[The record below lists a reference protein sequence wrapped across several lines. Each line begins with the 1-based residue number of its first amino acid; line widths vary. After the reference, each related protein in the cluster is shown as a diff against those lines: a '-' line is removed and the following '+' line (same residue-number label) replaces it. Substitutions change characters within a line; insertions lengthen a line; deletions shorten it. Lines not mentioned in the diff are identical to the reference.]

1 MYKIKEIPKKERPR
15 ERLKEVGVENLSDKE
30 LISIILKTGT
40 KEKNVSDLA
49 LELLNEY
56 SLSDLKNITINNL
69 IKIKGVG
76 EVKAIEL
83 ISSIE
88 LGKRIFLKEKTK
100 KKELTSPKEIYEYT
114 KYLFHNK
121 KQEYFYALYFNSKQ
135 QLLSTKLLFIGT
147 INQSITHPREVFKE
161 AYLLSASSIICLHN
175 HPSNDT
181 TPSKA
186 DISFTKVLIEIGK
199 IQNIPILD
207 HIIVGDDNYYSF
219 YEHNSLNL

>member
-49 LELLNEY
+49 LELLNKY

-69 IKIKGVG
+69 IKIKGIG